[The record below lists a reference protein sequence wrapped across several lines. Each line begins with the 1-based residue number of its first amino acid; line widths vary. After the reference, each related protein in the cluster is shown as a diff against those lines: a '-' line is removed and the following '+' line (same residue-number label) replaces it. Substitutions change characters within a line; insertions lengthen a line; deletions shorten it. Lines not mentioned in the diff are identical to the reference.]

1 MVAMTVS
8 MLTTPSLFGR
18 FGCRRTHTG
27 TMGLLLAGGLPGG
40 VANDH
45 ARVLVA
51 RVAKGMAAGVVRPIP
66 AIIVMRAFEPH
77 ECGCAMGVFG
87 TASVLA
93 PALEPSIGGGWL
105 SQQDPSR
112 GSTSRRPWDPA
123 SAAAGRPVWL
133 ALDPFSGAAFLPGV
147 VVDVVAFC
155 TGRRAHWGQRPQRQR
170 AAGPAKPAAGEC
182 RPTGPAQLPGAVAPW
197 SDASSDIVDGGSLCG
212 DSVVCAAPAPT
223 WRQAVR

>member
-93 PALEPSIGGGWL
+93 PALGPSIGGCW
-105 SQQDPSR
+105 
-112 GSTSRRPWDPA
+112 
-123 SAAAGRPVWL
+123 
-133 ALDPFSGAAFLPGV
+133 
-147 VVDVVAFC
+147 
-155 TGRRAHWGQRPQRQR
+155 
-170 AAGPAKPAAGEC
+170 
-182 RPTGPAQLPGAVAPW
+182 
-197 SDASSDIVDGGSLCG
+197 
-212 DSVVCAAPAPT
+212 
-223 WRQAVR
+223 